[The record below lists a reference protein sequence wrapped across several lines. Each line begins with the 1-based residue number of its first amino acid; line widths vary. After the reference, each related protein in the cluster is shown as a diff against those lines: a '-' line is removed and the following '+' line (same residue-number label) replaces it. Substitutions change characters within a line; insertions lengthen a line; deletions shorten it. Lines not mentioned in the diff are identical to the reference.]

1 MVPGWRVFHHH
12 IAPHHVLFHA
22 TQHVV
27 PEAMLRKVT
36 PPQSL
41 LYLDKRV

>member
-1 MVPGWRVFHHH
+1 MVPGWRVFHDRT
-12 IAPHHVLFHA
+12 ALHHVLFHA

-36 PPQSL
+36 LRSL
-41 LYLDKRV
+41 LYLDKQV